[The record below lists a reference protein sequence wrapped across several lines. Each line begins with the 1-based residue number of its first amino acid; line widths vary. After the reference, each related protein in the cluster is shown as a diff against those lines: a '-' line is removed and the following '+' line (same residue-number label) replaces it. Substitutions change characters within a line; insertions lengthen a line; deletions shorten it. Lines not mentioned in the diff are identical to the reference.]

1 MDKNLGEISK
11 LKLEASKVHLKCI
24 AETTNILSEEQVA
37 FLLPFWE

>member
-1 MDKNLGEISK
+1 MDKNLAEIAK

-24 AETTNILSEEQVA
+24 ADTTTILSEEQVS